1 MHRTHNKHFHF
12 FLISHL
18 PAYLKRRSLVAPP
31 HAPPTDPP
39 SLNEK
44 AITTVSLPP
53 VPAAWRRSFVR
64 WEERKNPTKKPNTPA
79 ASPPAFSSA
88 SASPSDSPLFPRTS
102 SPLHRGC
109 RLSLP
114 LSLFLHPL
122 CSLPRFAP
130 PISELW
136 AALGLD
142 GSLSQWLINTG
153 IDPLAKCL

>member
-1 MHRTHNKHFHF
+1 MHRTHKHFHF

-31 HAPPTDPP
+31 PRPDHPRLMRKQLRRLLCPRSQRPGAVRLSDGEGEKKAKTHTDTHTP
-39 SLNEK
+39 S
-44 AITTVSLPP
+44 ASL
-53 VPAAWRRSFVR
+53 
-64 WEERKNPTKKPNTPA
+64 
-79 ASPPAFSSA
+79 PAFSSA
-88 SASPSDSPLFPRTS
+88 SASPSDLLLFSRTS

-114 LSLFLHPL
+114 LSLSPS
-122 CSLPRFAP
+122 SLQPPSFAP

-142 GSLSQWLINTG
+142 GSLSQWLINTS